1 MCLFGLIL
9 HVTFKPDNVT
19 YTVEVLGRAGKA
31 KFQYRDPFNLE
42 YKEPSKYVN
51 KKSFYKF

>member
-9 HVTFKPDNVT
+9 YVTFKPDNVT